1 MFVITQAM
9 SCFGDYNP
17 LTNLKL
23 YWLYVL
29 ALAIHVGLVAAHI
42 GIIVAIPKARDACI
56 PVTYTYF
63 TQRPG
68 AFHNVTIANGTVVQR
83 LAAPS
88 LGTADGPGI
97 CFVYVSLA
105 FVVFEVACLGFFLGF
120 WKTKYKQIRNQQVN
134 PYRWIFYAI
143 SASLMLICILAIT
156 SVVDLGAIL
165 TSVGCNMAMMAC
177 GYWSEC
183 VNVSENKNGEKGND
197 EEKVAFKSSLDS
209 VQSDMSAIAN
219 KNEFPKSEADR
230 RKKDEVPKYEIDR
243 RVPFFLGAFLG
254 FIPWISILHSY
265 IRTAIVMQPPWFV
278 HGFLWQLFFFFSL
291 FAVVEWRWIM
301 KKPSPFM
308 AKCTYENKEWA
319 YTFLSFWAKAILAT
333 LILSAAATM

>member
-1 MFVITQAM
+1 MPAKLMLYYARGMFVITQAM
-9 SCFGDYNP
+9 SCSGEYNP

-56 PVTYTYF
+56 PITYTYF

-68 AFHNVTIANGTVVQR
+68 AFHNVTIGNGTVVQR

-105 FVVFEVACLGFFLGF
+105 FVVFEVACLAFFLGF
-120 WKTKYKQIRNQQVN
+120 WKTKYEQIRNQQVN

-183 VNVSENKNGEKGND
+183 VNVGEMKNLEKGSD
-197 EEKVAFKSSLDS
+197 EETTPSIQRS
-209 VQSDMSAIAN
+209 IASN
-219 KNEFPKSEADR
+219 NLQNMPKQD
-230 RKKDEVPKYEIDR
+230 KKQKYNIDR
-243 RVPFFLGAFLG
+243 RTPFFLGAFLG